1 MMKKILTLIM
11 AAALLLT
18 AGCNRTSDLID
29 GGNEETVTADVTP
42 TPVVTPTPEAEEPQ
56 STIAI
61 STTLKMTNDWT
72 IMGDYDAEIT
82 KKGKKDRIVLATS
95 AKSKNGEMHWDDSQY
110 WTLAVISEDGAYNL
124 FSQRMQGHVY
134 FELNEGFVRGASTDV
149 ITAYIFSGTDREI
162 RNYTFDR
169 AAGVFVEKQMYTTA
183 EFSTGGINNIYS
195 CIPEYK
201 AK

>member
-1 MMKKILTLIM
+1 MKKISVLIT
-11 AAALLLT
+11 AAALLIT
-18 AGCNRTSDLID
+18 AGCSKTSDLI
-29 GGNEETVTADVTP
+29 GNNGEETVTADVTP
-42 TPVVTPTPEAEEPQ
+42 TPEVTATPVPDDLQ
-56 STIAI
+56 NTIAI

-72 IMGDYDAEIT
+72 IMGDYDAELT
-82 KKGKKDRIVLATS
+82 QKGKKDRIVLATS
-95 AKSKNGEMHWDDSQY
+95 AKHKNGEMQWDDSQY

-124 FSQRMQGHVY
+124 FSQRMQGQVY

-169 AAGVFVEKQMYTTA
+169 ASGVFVEKQMYTTA
-183 EFSTGGINNIYS
+183 EFSTGGINNLYS